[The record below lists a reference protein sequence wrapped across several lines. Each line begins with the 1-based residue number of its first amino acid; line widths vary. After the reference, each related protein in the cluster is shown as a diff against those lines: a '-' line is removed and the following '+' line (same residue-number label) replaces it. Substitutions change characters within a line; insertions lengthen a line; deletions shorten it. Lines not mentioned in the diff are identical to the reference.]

1 MKKLSMTKG
10 SIALRWSP
18 QAESFSATPGESM
31 KYLLL
36 LNGVAGLHR
45 DRSET
50 TAVSTPKGCGPK
62 WLLDSLAQSN
72 PEVLPGEDGPIALVL
87 VL

>member
-45 DRSET
+45 DRS
-50 TAVSTPKGCGPK
+50 
-62 WLLDSLAQSN
+62 
-72 PEVLPGEDGPIALVL
+72 
-87 VL
+87 